1 MYYFLQL
8 NESMNLPFVQ
18 LKKVGCATFVQLK
31 KDGQKSDILSS
42 VRQK

>member
-8 NESMNLPFVQ
+8 NESMDLPFVQ

-31 KDGQKSDILSS
+31 KDGQKSEILIS
-42 VRQK
+42 VGRK